1 MKLAFV
7 IQRYGV
13 EIAGGAEL
21 HCRWLAE
28 RLARRHEVEVIT
40 TRALDY
46 LEWKNH
52 YPGGTS
58 VVNGIPVHRHN
69 VRRTRSAREFASLC
83 NVCFYEPHTRDE
95 EEAWVRANGPYS
107 PALVDAVAGAR
118 ERFDRFFFYCYR
130 YYPSYYGLP
139 RVNDR
144 AILVPTAEE
153 DPAIGLDIWKPF
165 FRSPRGIVY
174 LTPEEQALVE
184 DASGNRDVPNVV
196 IGSGLNLAE
205 PPVGLDLR
213 DRHRLERP
221 FLLYVGRVDKNK
233 GCVTLLAYFRKFL
246 EETGADVDLVLA
258 GKAVIPVPDHPRIRP
273 LGYVSE
279 EEKVAALR
287 QCRLLVMPSPYESL
301 SIVTLEAWKL
311 GVPVLANA
319 RCRVLMG
326 QCLRSNGGLFYHGY
340 AEFAEGLKILLDQ
353 PDVGRRL
360 GEQGR
365 TYVEDEYSWERVE
378 AKVEDLL
385 ARTGAPERRVPG
397 TRASGGIG

>member
-1 MKLAFV
+1 VKLAFV

-28 RLARRHEVEVIT
+28 RLGRRHEVEVFT

-52 YPGGTS
+52 YPAGTS

-83 NVCFYEPHTRDE
+83 NICFYEPHTRDE

-139 RVNDR
+139 GVNDR

-205 PPVGLDLR
+205 PPVGLDFR

-365 TYVEDEYSWERVE
+365 AYVEDEYSWERVE

-385 ARTGAPERRVPG
+385 ARTGAAERRVPG
-397 TRASGGIG
+397 TRASGGVG